1 MLSLITLEAIQT
13 IRNTLRR
20 ARISKKV
27 TLQFSLVIL
36 LEKVNKIFH
45 MARGCLKNAEK
56 VSGIIKWPFNRLNV
70 QKIEKLTEQLNS
82 MHEVSYLTYDSHC
95 DKSQGT
101 HLGSSGNRHL

>member
-13 IRNTLRR
+13 IRHTLRR

-45 MARGCLKNAEK
+45 MGRGCLKNAEK
-56 VSGIIKWPFNRLNV
+56 VSGIIKWPFNRLTLKMYKRLKN
-70 QKIEKLTEQLNS
+70 LLNS
-82 MHEVSYLTYDSHC
+82 
-95 DKSQGT
+95 
-101 HLGSSGNRHL
+101 

>member
-13 IRNTLRR
+13 IRHTLRR

-45 MARGCLKNAEK
+45 IGEGAGG
-56 VSGIIKWPFNRLNV
+56 V
-70 QKIEKLTEQLNS
+70 
-82 MHEVSYLTYDSHC
+82 
-95 DKSQGT
+95 
-101 HLGSSGNRHL
+101 

>member
-56 VSGIIKWPFNRLNV
+56 VSGIIKWPFNRLTLKMYKRLKN
-70 QKIEKLTEQLNS
+70 LLNS
-82 MHEVSYLTYDSHC
+82 
-95 DKSQGT
+95 
-101 HLGSSGNRHL
+101 

>member
-13 IRNTLRR
+13 IRHTLRR

-45 MARGCLKNAEK
+45 IGEGGGGGLKNAEK
-56 VSGIIKWPFNRLNV
+56 VSGIIEWLFNWLTLKMYKRLKN
-70 QKIEKLTEQLNS
+70 LLNS
-82 MHEVSYLTYDSHC
+82 
-95 DKSQGT
+95 
-101 HLGSSGNRHL
+101 

>member
-27 TLQFSLVIL
+27 TLQFSLFIL

-45 MARGCLKNAEK
+45 MGDGGGLKNAEK
-56 VSGIIKWPFNRLNV
+56 VSGIIKWPFNRLTL
-70 QKIEKLTEQLNS
+70 KLYKRLKNLLNS
-82 MHEVSYLTYDSHC
+82 
-95 DKSQGT
+95 
-101 HLGSSGNRHL
+101 